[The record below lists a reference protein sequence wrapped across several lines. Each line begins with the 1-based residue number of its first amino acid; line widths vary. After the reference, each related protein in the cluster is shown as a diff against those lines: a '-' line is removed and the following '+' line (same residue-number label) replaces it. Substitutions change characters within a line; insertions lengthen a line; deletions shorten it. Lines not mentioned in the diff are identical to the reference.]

1 MTDYRLAWLNF
12 LYWQNRHTLKKKK
25 KRSGGGEE
33 GVVILLTLFD
43 YT

>member
-12 LYWQNRHTLKKKK
+12 LYWQNRHTFLKK

>member
-12 LYWQNRHTLKKKK
+12 LYWQNRHTLKKK
-25 KRSGGGEE
+25 RSGGGEE